1 MLIQRAYK
9 TKLHPTKAQVEQFIG
24 HSDAVRFVWN
34 WALGLRNAYYEHTG
48 KHLNGRV
55 IIKQFRA
62 GKAAGRWPFL
72 KPINSRAEWSAVD
85 AQDRAF
91 QRFFD
96 IMSGKVKIA
105 KSSRPRKDGKPHG
118 YPRFKRRQDGVV
130 AFALDG
136 VKPEHV
142 EDGRIRLTGF
152 GWIRLAETGYLPTSG
167 VKINRATVSERAG
180 NWYVSLQVEQE
191 IPDAKATGEPVGVDV
206 GLKTLAVTSDGRE
219 FANPKALYDAERKLT
234 RLSRK
239 LARQEK
245 GSGRRERTKQEI
257 AKLHKR
263 IADIRAHHAHNASA
277 AIIGR
282 HLPEDERPETVVIET
297 LNVAGMLKNGRLAR
311 SVSDA
316 SMNEL
321 HRQLEYKAQWAGV
334 QVLKAD
340 PWFASSK
347 TCSACGSVL
356 STLTLGQRTYRCPDC
371 GFSIDR
377 DLNAAVNLRQVAHG
391 AGDTENARG
400 GQRPELVGSVV
411 DVQ

>member
-9 TKLHPTKAQVEQFIG
+9 TKLNPTKAQVDQFIG

-72 KPINSRAEWSAVD
+72 KPMNSRAEESALD

-91 QRFFD
+91 DRFFD
-96 IMSGKVKIA
+96 IMGGKVKIP
-105 KSSRPRKDGKPHG
+105 KSPRPRKDGKPHG
-118 YPRFKRRQDGVV
+118 YPRFKRRQDGTVP
-130 AFALDG
+130 FCFWG

-142 EDGRIRLTGF
+142 EAGRVRLTGF
-152 GWIRLAETGYLPTSG
+152 GWVRLAETSYLPTSG

-191 IPDAKATGEPVGVDV
+191 IPDAKATGEVVGVDV

-219 FANPKALYDAERKLT
+219 FANPKALYTAERKLT

-239 LARQEK
+239 LARQTK

-282 HLPEDERPETVVIET
+282 HSPEAERPETVVIET
-297 LNVAGMLKNGRLAR
+297 LNVAGMLKNRRLSR

-316 SMNEL
+316 SMSEL

-334 QVLKAD
+334 QVLKAN
-340 PWFASSK
+340 PWFPSSK
-347 TCSACGSVL
+347 TCSACGTVL
-356 STLTLGQRTYRCPDC
+356 RTLTLGQRTYRCPDC
-371 GFSIDR
+371 GFVIDR
-377 DLNAAVNLRQVAHG
+377 DLNAARNLMQVAHDP
-391 AGDTENARG
+391 GDTENARG
-400 GQRPELVGSVV
+400 GQRTELVSGVV
-411 DVQ
+411 DAQ